1 MLLVFI
7 LFIVFLLLG
16 MPVAFSIGISGFVFF
31 IQQPTLP
38 FTMPVQLILSQTQ
51 NFTLLAIPTFIF
63 AGNLMNNTGITKRL
77 VNFATVLVGHK
88 PGALAHTSVVL
99 STLMGGVSGSAIA
112 DAAMESRILGPDMT
126 KQGYSR
132 GYSAGVH
139 GFTSLITISI
149 PPSIGM
155 VLYGSIGEVSIGRLF
170 AGGIVPGLLMALFL
184 MITVSITAKKR
195 GYLPINKEKAPTK
208 EMLTTFFKS
217 IWAIL
222 FPFILLVSLRSG
234 ILLPSEAGAL
244 AAIYACMV
252 GVVVYR
258 ELDWEKFKEAVHNTI
273 LDVGMIMYLIAL
285 SGLISYGLTWEMIP
299 QTLSKFIL
307 KLSGNPLLINSII
320 LLFLLLLGA
329 VMDSTVMILLLTSIL
344 IPIMKA
350 VGVDLVFFGVIMV
363 ITCAVGLLTPPVGV
377 AMYSVCSIMECSIE
391 EFVKDSWPFFI
402 AVVSVI
408 ILCVIFPDLVTFIPN
423 LIFGSN

>member
-7 LFIVFLLLG
+7 LFVVFLLLG
-16 MPVAFSIGISGFVFF
+16 MPVAFAIGISGFVFF

-77 VNFATVLVGHK
+77 VNFASVLVGHK
-88 PGALAHTSVVL
+88 PGALAHTSVVM
-99 STLMGGVSGSAIA
+99 SSMMGGVSGSAIA

-126 KQGYSR
+126 KQGYAP

-139 GFTSLITISI
+139 GFSALITISI

-170 AGGIVPGLLMALFL
+170 AGGIVPGLLMMLSL
-184 MITVSITAKKR
+184 MITVSITAKRR
-195 GYLPINKEKAPTK
+195 GYLPVNKIKAPAK
-208 EMLTTFFKS
+208 EMLATFFRS

-222 FPFILLVSLRSG
+222 FPIILLVSLRSG
-234 ILLPSEAGAL
+234 LLLPSEAGAL

-252 GVVVYR
+252 GIVVYR
-258 ELDWEKFKEAVHNTI
+258 ELTWKRFQDAILNTI

-285 SGLISYGLTWEMIP
+285 SGLVSYGLTWEMIP
-299 QTLSKFIL
+299 QALSQFIL
-307 KLSGNPLLINSII
+307 TLSGNPVFITTII
-320 LLFLLLLGA
+320 LLFLLFLGM
-329 VMDSTVMILLLTSIL
+329 VMDSTVIILLLTSIL
-344 IPIMKA
+344 IPIMKT

-363 ITCAVGLLTPPVGV
+363 ITCAIGLLTPPVGV
-377 AMYSVCSIMECSIE
+377 AMYSVCSIMNCSIQ
-391 EFVKDSWPFFI
+391 EFVKESWPFFI
-402 AVVSVI
+402 AVISVI
-408 ILCVIFPDLVTFIPN
+408 ILCVIFPGLITFVPN
-423 LIFGSN
+423 LIFG

>member
-7 LFIVFLLLG
+7 LFIVFLLMG
-16 MPVAFSIGISGFVFF
+16 MPVAFAIGISGFVFF

-51 NFTLLAIPTFIF
+51 NFTLLAIPMFIF

-77 VNFATVLVGHK
+77 VRLSSVLVGHK
-88 PGALAHTSVVL
+88 PGALAHTSVVM

-112 DAAMESRILGPDMT
+112 DASMESRILGPDMT

-132 GYSAGVH
+132 GYSAGIN
-139 GFTSLITISI
+139 GFSALITISI

-170 AGGIVPGLLMALFL
+170 SGGIVPGLLMMIFL
-184 MITVSITAKKR
+184 MIAVSITAKKR
-195 GYLPINKEKAPTK
+195 GYLPQNKERVPTK
-208 EMLTTFFKS
+208 EMIATFLSS
-217 IWAIL
+217 IWAIF
-222 FPFILLVSLRSG
+222 FPIILLVSLRFG
-234 ILLPSEAGAL
+234 LLLPSEAGAL

-252 GVVVYR
+252 GVVIYR
-258 ELDWEKFKEAVHNTI
+258 ELTWERFKDAIYNTI

-285 SGLISYGLTWEMIP
+285 SGLVSYGITWEMIP
-299 QTLSKFIL
+299 QTLSQFL
-307 KLSGNPLLINSII
+307 LELSGNPLIITSIV
-320 LLFLLLLGA
+320 LLFLLLLGM
-329 VMDSTVMILLLTSIL
+329 VMDSTVIILLLTSIL

-377 AMYSVCSIMECSIE
+377 AMYSVCSIMDCTIG
-391 EFVKDSWPFFI
+391 EFVKESWPFFV
-402 AVVSVI
+402 AVVLVI
-408 ILCVIFPDLVTFIPN
+408 VLCVCFPVLVTFVPN
-423 LIFGSN
+423 LIFG

>member
-7 LFIVFLLLG
+7 LFIVFLLMG
-16 MPVAFSIGISGFVFF
+16 MPVAFAIGISGFVFF

-51 NFTLLAIPTFIF
+51 NFTLLAIPMFIF

-77 VNFATVLVGHK
+77 VRLSSVLVGHK
-88 PGALAHTSVVL
+88 PGALAHTSVVM

-112 DAAMESRILGPDMT
+112 DASMESRILGPDMT

-132 GYSAGVH
+132 GYSAGIN
-139 GFTSLITISI
+139 GFSALITISI

-170 AGGIVPGLLMALFL
+170 SGGIVPGLLMMIFL
-184 MITVSITAKKR
+184 MIAVSITAKKR
-195 GYLPINKEKAPTK
+195 GYLPQNKERVPTK
-208 EMLTTFFKS
+208 EMIATFLSS
-217 IWAIL
+217 IWAIF
-222 FPFILLVSLRSG
+222 FPIILLVSLRFG
-234 ILLPSEAGAL
+234 LLLPSEAGAL

-252 GVVVYR
+252 GVVIYR
-258 ELDWEKFKEAVHNTI
+258 ELTWERFKDAIYNTI

-285 SGLISYGLTWEMIP
+285 SGLVSYGITWEMIP
-299 QTLSKFIL
+299 QTLSQFL
-307 KLSGNPLLINSII
+307 LELSGNPLIITSIV
-320 LLFLLLLGA
+320 LLFLLSLGM
-329 VMDSTVMILLLTSIL
+329 VMDSTVIILLLTSIL

-377 AMYSVCSIMECSIE
+377 AMYSVCSIMDCTIG
-391 EFVKDSWPFFI
+391 EFVKESWPFFV
-402 AVVSVI
+402 AVVLVI
-408 ILCVIFPDLVTFIPN
+408 VLCVCFPVLVTFVPN
-423 LIFGSN
+423 LIFG

>member
-7 LFIVFLLLG
+7 LFIVFLLMG
-16 MPVAFSIGISGFVFF
+16 MPVAFAIGISGFVFF

-77 VNFATVLVGHK
+77 VRLSSVLVGHK
-88 PGALAHTSVVL
+88 PGALAHTSVVM

-112 DAAMESRILGPDMT
+112 DASMESRILGPDMT

-132 GYSAGVH
+132 GYSAGIN
-139 GFTSLITISI
+139 GFSALITISI

-170 AGGIVPGLLMALFL
+170 SGGIVPGLLIMIFL

-195 GYLPINKEKAPTK
+195 GYLPQNKERVPTK
-208 EMLTTFFKS
+208 EMIATFLSS
-217 IWAIL
+217 IWAIF
-222 FPFILLVSLRSG
+222 FPIILLVSLRFG
-234 ILLPSEAGAL
+234 LLLPSEAGAL

-252 GVVVYR
+252 GVVIYR
-258 ELDWEKFKEAVHNTI
+258 ELTWERFKDAIYNTI

-285 SGLISYGLTWEMIP
+285 SGLVSYGITWEMIP
-299 QTLSKFIL
+299 QTLSQFL
-307 KLSGNPLLINSII
+307 LELSGNPLIITSIV
-320 LLFLLLLGA
+320 LLFLLLLGM
-329 VMDSTVMILLLTSIL
+329 VMDSTVIILLLTSIL

-377 AMYSVCSIMECSIE
+377 AMYSVCSIMDCTVG
-391 EFVKDSWPFFI
+391 EFVKESWPFFV
-402 AVVSVI
+402 AVVLVI
-408 ILCVIFPDLVTFIPN
+408 LLCVCFPVLVTFVPN
-423 LIFGSN
+423 LIFG

>member
-7 LFIVFLLLG
+7 LFIVFLLMG
-16 MPVAFSIGISGFVFF
+16 MPVAFAIGISGFVFF

-51 NFTLLAIPTFIF
+51 NFTLLAIPMFIF

-77 VNFATVLVGHK
+77 VRLSSVLVGHK
-88 PGALAHTSVVL
+88 PGALAHTSVVM

-112 DAAMESRILGPDMT
+112 DASMESRILGPDMT

-132 GYSAGVH
+132 GYSAGIN
-139 GFTSLITISI
+139 GFSALITISI

-170 AGGIVPGLLMALFL
+170 SGGIVPGLLMMIFL

-195 GYLPINKEKAPTK
+195 GYLPQNKERVPTK
-208 EMLTTFFKS
+208 EMIATFLSS
-217 IWAIL
+217 IWAIF
-222 FPFILLVSLRSG
+222 FPIILLVSLRFG
-234 ILLPSEAGAL
+234 LLLPSEAGAL

-252 GVVVYR
+252 GVVIYR
-258 ELDWEKFKEAVHNTI
+258 ELTWERFKDAIYNTI

-285 SGLISYGLTWEMIP
+285 SGLVSYGITWEMIP
-299 QTLSKFIL
+299 QTLSQFL
-307 KLSGNPLLINSII
+307 LELSGNPLIITSIV
-320 LLFLLLLGA
+320 LLFLLLLGM
-329 VMDSTVMILLLTSIL
+329 VMDSTVIILLLTSIL

-377 AMYSVCSIMECSIE
+377 AMYSVCSIMDCTIG
-391 EFVKDSWPFFI
+391 EFVKESWPFFV
-402 AVVSVI
+402 AVVLVI
-408 ILCVIFPDLVTFIPN
+408 VLCVCFPVLVTFVPN
-423 LIFGSN
+423 LIFG

>member
-7 LFIVFLLLG
+7 LFIVFLLMG
-16 MPVAFSIGISGFVFF
+16 MPVAFAIGISGFVFF

-51 NFTLLAIPTFIF
+51 NFTLLAIPMFIF

-77 VNFATVLVGHK
+77 VRLSSVLVGHK
-88 PGALAHTSVVL
+88 PGALAHTSVVM

-112 DAAMESRILGPDMT
+112 DASMESRILGPDMT

-132 GYSAGVH
+132 GYSAGIN
-139 GFTSLITISI
+139 GFSALITISI

-170 AGGIVPGLLMALFL
+170 SGGILPGLLMMIFL
-184 MITVSITAKKR
+184 MIAVSITAKKR
-195 GYLPINKEKAPTK
+195 GYLPQNKERVPTK
-208 EMLTTFFKS
+208 EMIATFLSS
-217 IWAIL
+217 IWAIF
-222 FPFILLVSLRSG
+222 FPIILLVSLRFG
-234 ILLPSEAGAL
+234 LLLPSEAGAL

-252 GVVVYR
+252 GVVIYR
-258 ELDWEKFKEAVHNTI
+258 ELTWERFKDAIYNTI

-285 SGLISYGLTWEMIP
+285 SGLVSYGITWEMIP
-299 QTLSKFIL
+299 QTLSQFL
-307 KLSGNPLLINSII
+307 LELSGNPLIITSIV
-320 LLFLLLLGA
+320 LLFLLLLGM
-329 VMDSTVMILLLTSIL
+329 VMDSTVIILLLTSIL

-377 AMYSVCSIMECSIE
+377 AMYSVCSIMDCTIG
-391 EFVKDSWPFFI
+391 EFVKESWPFFV
-402 AVVSVI
+402 AVVLVI
-408 ILCVIFPDLVTFIPN
+408 VLCVCFPVLVTFVPN
-423 LIFGSN
+423 LIFG

>member
-7 LFIVFLLLG
+7 LFVVFLLLG
-16 MPVAFSIGISGFVFF
+16 MPVAFAIGISGFVFF

-77 VNFATVLVGHK
+77 IKFSSVLVGHK
-88 PGALAHTSVVL
+88 PGSLAQTSVVL
-99 STLMGGVSGSAIA
+99 STMMGGVSGSAIA
-112 DAAMESRILGPDMT
+112 DAAMESRILGPEMT
-126 KQGYSR
+126 KQGYAR

-139 GFTSLITISI
+139 GFSALITISI

-170 AGGIVPGLLMALFL
+170 AGGIVPGLLMMLFL
-184 MITVSITAKKR
+184 MITVSITSKKR

-208 EMLTTFFKS
+208 EIFATFFRS
-217 IWAIL
+217 IWAIF
-222 FPFILLVSLRSG
+222 FPIILLVSLRSG

-244 AAIYACMV
+244 AAVYACMV
-252 GVVVYR
+252 GIAIYH
-258 ELDWEKFKEAVHNTI
+258 ELTWERFKDAIFNTV

-285 SGLISYGLTWEMIP
+285 SGLMSYGLTWEMIP
-299 QTLSKFIL
+299 QVLSQFL
-307 KLSGNPLLINSII
+307 LGLSENPII
-320 LLFLLLLGA
+320 ITTIVLLFLLLLGT
-329 VMDSTVMILLLTSIL
+329 VMDSTVIILLLTSIL
-344 IPIMKA
+344 VPIMKA

-363 ITCAVGLLTPPVGV
+363 ITCAIGLLTPPVGV
-377 AMYSVCSIMECSIE
+377 AMYSVCSVMNCTIE
-391 EFVKDSWPFFI
+391 EFAKESWPFFL
-402 AVVSVI
+402 AVILVVV
-408 ILCVIFPDLVTFIPN
+408 LCVLFPGLVTFLPN
-423 LIFGSN
+423 LIFG

>member
-7 LFIVFLLLG
+7 LFIVFLLMG
-16 MPVAFSIGISGFVFF
+16 MPVAFAIGISGFVFF

-77 VNFATVLVGHK
+77 VRLSSVLVGHK
-88 PGALAHTSVVL
+88 PGALAHTSVVM

-112 DAAMESRILGPDMT
+112 DASMESRILGPDMT

-132 GYSAGVH
+132 GYSAGIN
-139 GFTSLITISI
+139 GFSALITISI

-170 AGGIVPGLLMALFL
+170 SGGIVPGLLMMIFL
-184 MITVSITAKKR
+184 MIAVSITAKKR
-195 GYLPINKEKAPTK
+195 GYLPQNKERVPTK
-208 EMLTTFFKS
+208 EMIATFLSS
-217 IWAIL
+217 IWAIF
-222 FPFILLVSLRSG
+222 FPIILLVSLRFG
-234 ILLPSEAGAL
+234 LLLPSEAGAL

-252 GVVVYR
+252 GVVIYR
-258 ELDWEKFKEAVHNTI
+258 ELTWERFKDAIYNTI

-285 SGLISYGLTWEMIP
+285 SGLVSYGITWEMIP
-299 QTLSKFIL
+299 QTLSQFL
-307 KLSGNPLLINSII
+307 LELSGNPLIITSIV
-320 LLFLLLLGA
+320 LLFLLLLGM
-329 VMDSTVMILLLTSIL
+329 VMDSTVIILLLTSIL

-377 AMYSVCSIMECSIE
+377 AMYSVCSIMDCTIG
-391 EFVKDSWPFFI
+391 EFVKESWPFFV
-402 AVVSVI
+402 AVVLVI
-408 ILCVIFPDLVTFIPN
+408 VLCVCFPVLVTFVPN
-423 LIFGSN
+423 LIFG

>member
-7 LFIVFLLLG
+7 LFIVFLLMG
-16 MPVAFSIGISGFVFF
+16 MPVAFAIGISGFVFF

-51 NFTLLAIPTFIF
+51 NFTLLAIPMFIF

-77 VNFATVLVGHK
+77 VRLSSVLVGHK
-88 PGALAHTSVVL
+88 PGALAHTSVVM

-112 DAAMESRILGPDMT
+112 DASMESRILGPDMT

-132 GYSAGVH
+132 GYSAGIN
-139 GFTSLITISI
+139 GFSALITISI

-170 AGGIVPGLLMALFL
+170 SGGIVPGLLMMIFL

-195 GYLPINKEKAPTK
+195 GYLPQNKERVPTK
-208 EMLTTFFKS
+208 EMIATFLSS
-217 IWAIL
+217 IWAIF
-222 FPFILLVSLRSG
+222 FPIILLVSLRFG
-234 ILLPSEAGAL
+234 LLLPSEAGAL

-252 GVVVYR
+252 GVVIYR
-258 ELDWEKFKEAVHNTI
+258 ELTWERFKDAIYNTI

-285 SGLISYGLTWEMIP
+285 SGLVSYGITWEMIP
-299 QTLSKFIL
+299 QTLSQFL
-307 KLSGNPLLINSII
+307 LELSGNPLIITSIV
-320 LLFLLLLGA
+320 LLFLLSLGM
-329 VMDSTVMILLLTSIL
+329 VMDSTVIILLLTSIL

-377 AMYSVCSIMECSIE
+377 AMYSVCSIMDCTIG
-391 EFVKDSWPFFI
+391 EFVKESWPFFV
-402 AVVSVI
+402 AVVLVI
-408 ILCVIFPDLVTFIPN
+408 VLCVCFPVLVTFVPN
-423 LIFGSN
+423 LIFG

>member
-7 LFIVFLLLG
+7 LFIVFLLMG
-16 MPVAFSIGISGFVFF
+16 MPVAFAIGISGFVFF

-77 VNFATVLVGHK
+77 VRLSSVLVGHK
-88 PGALAHTSVVL
+88 PGALAHTSVVM

-112 DAAMESRILGPDMT
+112 DASMESRILGPDMT

-132 GYSAGVH
+132 GYSAGIN
-139 GFTSLITISI
+139 GFSALITISI

-170 AGGIVPGLLMALFL
+170 SGGIVPGLLMMIFL

-195 GYLPINKEKAPTK
+195 GYLPQNKERVPTK
-208 EMLTTFFKS
+208 EMIATFLSS
-217 IWAIL
+217 IWAIF
-222 FPFILLVSLRSG
+222 FPIILLVSLRFG
-234 ILLPSEAGAL
+234 LLLPSEAGAL

-252 GVVVYR
+252 GVVIYR
-258 ELDWEKFKEAVHNTI
+258 ELTWERFKDAIYNTI

-285 SGLISYGLTWEMIP
+285 SGLVSYGITWEMIP
-299 QTLSKFIL
+299 QTVSKFL
-307 KLSGNPLLINSII
+307 LELSGNPLIITSIV
-320 LLFLLLLGA
+320 LLFLLLLGM
-329 VMDSTVMILLLTSIL
+329 VMDSTVIILLLTSIL

-377 AMYSVCSIMECSIE
+377 AMYSVCSIMDCTIG
-391 EFVKDSWPFFI
+391 EFVKESWPFFV
-402 AVVSVI
+402 AVVLVI
-408 ILCVIFPDLVTFIPN
+408 VLCVCFPVLVTFVPN
-423 LIFGSN
+423 LIFG